1 MLFLAALLT
10 GDEAGALVL
19 SMADL
24 EPIAGQLVCVT
35 APRFGDGAPSVSAYV
50 VAEANPKRAEEIVK
64 AKIAQDERVTGVW
77 PLPAWAIAEFKL
89 KPGQCTFWRDR
100 S

>member
-50 VAEANPKRAEEIVK
+50 VAEADPKRAEEIVK

-100 S
+100 P